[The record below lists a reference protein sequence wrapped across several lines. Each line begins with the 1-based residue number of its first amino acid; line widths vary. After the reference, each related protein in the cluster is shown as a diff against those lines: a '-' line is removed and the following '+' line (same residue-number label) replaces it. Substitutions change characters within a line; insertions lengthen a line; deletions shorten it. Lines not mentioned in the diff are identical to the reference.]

1 MDKHTNHLPLFVWLE
16 KTTPKI
22 RNANNNCP
30 GRYSRRCPNK
40 KCGFSKSIFNGSILQ
55 NSRMRKE
62 KFVQFVWMWVR
73 EIKLELLSDF
83 TGLRMHATKEWNRLL
98 IESVILHG
106 IDSSSDKQIGGPGI
120 VVEIDKSKFGKRKYH
135 VSIFHF

>member
-1 MDKHTNHLPLFVWLE
+1 
-16 KTTPKI
+16 
-22 RNANNNCP
+22 
-30 GRYSRRCPNK
+30 
-40 KCGFSKSIFNGSILQ
+40 
-55 NSRMRKE
+55 MRKE

-120 VVEIDKSKFGKRKYH
+120 VVEIDESKFGKRKYH
-135 VSIFHF
+135 VSISIFQKNFGWHTKKLTYSDYFFLAGTSCGRLLGFCRN

>member
-1 MDKHTNHLPLFVWLE
+1 M
-16 KTTPKI
+16 PKI
-22 RNANNNCP
+22 RNAHNNCP
-30 GRYSRRCPNK
+30 GRYSRHFPNK
-40 KCGFSKSIFNGSILQ
+40 KCGISKSIFKGSILQ

-83 TGLRMHATKEWNRLL
+83 TGLRMYATKEWNRLL
-98 IESVILHG
+98 IDSVILHG

-120 VVEIDKSKFGKRKYH
+120 VVKIDESKFGKHKYH
-135 VSIFHF
+135 VSISHFSKNLIGTHKTY